1 MPMKKLVL
9 ASLLVIAL
17 LFATSAWAWGGYIF
31 QDPQI
36 KIGDRTVNV
45 LVAMDVPEGAAVSRP
60 SHLVAHVPR
69 NVPAEVI
76 DPFGWRVHVV
86 PAPPQAGPTV
96 VSVLIIRVARTDRG
110 DAYPV
115 QVTVF
120 DDAGFSTTVNGRAG
134 ELMAVPYVQTR

>member
-1 MPMKKLVL
+1 MKKFAL

-17 LFATSAWAWGGYIF
+17 LLVTSAWAWGGYIF

-36 KIGDRTVNV
+36 KIGDRMVNV
-45 LVAMDVPEGAAVSRP
+45 LVAMDVPEGATISRP

-76 DPFGWRVHVV
+76 DPFGWRVQVV
-86 PAPPQAGPTV
+86 PASPQSGPV
-96 VSVLIIRVARTDRG
+96 IVSVLTIRVARTDRG
-110 DAYPV
+110 QSYPV

-120 DDAGFSTTVNGRAG
+120 DDAGFSVTVNGRAG
-134 ELMAVPYVQTR
+134 ELIVVPYTQTQ

>member
-1 MPMKKLVL
+1 MKKFAL

-17 LFATSAWAWGGYIF
+17 LLVTSAWVWGGYIF

-45 LVAMDVPEGAAVSRP
+45 LVAMDVPEGATVSRP

-76 DPFGWRVHVV
+76 DPFGWRVQVV
-86 PAPPQAGPTV
+86 PAPPQSGPVT
-96 VSVLIIRVARTDRG
+96 VSVLMIRVARADRG
-110 DAYPV
+110 QSYPV

-120 DDAGFSTTVNGRAG
+120 DDAGFSVTVNGRAG
-134 ELMAVPYVQTR
+134 ELIVVPYTQTQ

>member
-1 MPMKKLVL
+1 MKKFALV
-9 ASLLVIAL
+9 SLLVVVL
-17 LFATSAWAWGGYIF
+17 LLATSAWAWGGYIF

-45 LVAMDVPEGAAVSRP
+45 LVAMDVPEGATVSRP

-76 DPFGWRVHVV
+76 DPFGWRVQVV
-86 PAPPQAGPTV
+86 PAAPQPGPTT
-96 VSVLIIRVARTDRG
+96 VSILMVRVARTDRG
-110 DAYPV
+110 ASYPV

-120 DDAGFSTTVNGRAG
+120 DDAGYSFTVNGHAG
-134 ELMAVPYVQTR
+134 ELIVVPYIQTR

>member
-1 MPMKKLVL
+1 MKKFAL
-9 ASLLVIAL
+9 AGLLVIAL
-17 LFATSAWAWGGYIF
+17 LLVTSAWAWGGYIF

-45 LVAMDVPEGAAVSRP
+45 LVAMDVPEGAVVSRP

-76 DPFGWRVHVV
+76 DPFGWRVQVV
-86 PAPPQAGPTV
+86 PAPPQRGPSI
-96 VSVLIIRVARTDRG
+96 VSILMVHVSRADRG
-110 DAYPV
+110 MSYPV

-120 DDAGFSTTVNGRAG
+120 DDAGFSVTVNGRAG
-134 ELMAVPYVQTR
+134 ELIVVPYIQTP

>member
-1 MPMKKLVL
+1 MKKFAL

-17 LFATSAWAWGGYIF
+17 LLVTSAWVWGGYIF

-45 LVAMDVPEGAAVSRP
+45 LVAMDVPEGATVSQP
-60 SHLVAHVPR
+60 SYLVAHVPR

-76 DPFGWRVHVV
+76 DPFGWRVQVV
-86 PAPPQAGPTV
+86 PAPPQSGPVT
-96 VSVLIIRVARTDRG
+96 VSVLMIRVARADRG
-110 DAYPV
+110 QSYPV

-120 DDAGFSTTVNGRAG
+120 DDAGFSVTVNGRAG
-134 ELMAVPYVQTR
+134 ELIVVPYTQTQ